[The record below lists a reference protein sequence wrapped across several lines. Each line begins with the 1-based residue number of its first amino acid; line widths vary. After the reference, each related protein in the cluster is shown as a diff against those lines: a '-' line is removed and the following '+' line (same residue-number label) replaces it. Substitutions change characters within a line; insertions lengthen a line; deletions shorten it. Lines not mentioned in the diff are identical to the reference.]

1 LDPKNEENDEMSTP
15 NQSAAARAAIAGSE
29 LPPLPGAA
37 PGAPVDPAQ
46 ELSVSVY
53 LRPAQPITPEL
64 VAAQPRGAAL
74 SREEYAAKYG
84 ATPEDIAKIEALAE
98 QYGLRVVESDAA
110 RRVVA
115 LSATAEAISQAFGVS
130 LVSFDHAG
138 GSYRGY
144 EGSIT
149 VPADV
154 VNVITSVHG
163 LDDRPQAQPRLRVG
177 LAAAPRKDGG
187 PYSPVEVATAYNYP
201 TASTGAGECVALIE
215 LGGGYVETDLSTFFA
230 NNGISEPTVVAVGV
244 DGAKNT
250 PGGQA
255 DGEVALDIEIVGA
268 IAPDARIVVYFA
280 PNTDQG
286 FIDAVTTAANDAT
299 NKPSVI
305 SISWGDS
312 ESTWTAQSMQT
323 MDQAFQ
329 SAALMGVTV
338 FVASGDS
345 GATDGVTDGLAHVD
359 FPASSPHAVG
369 CGGTT
374 LAETGGTIT
383 SEVVWNA
390 GGGASGGGISDV
402 FDPPSYQ
409 SAAGVPPSANP
420 GGRVGRGV
428 PDVAGDADPA
438 TGYQVVLGGKTQAFG
453 GTSAVAPLWAALI
466 ARINADVGAPA
477 GFINPV
483 LYANPSA
490 FHDITSGNNGSY
502 TAGPGWDPCTGL
514 GSPDGALIEAA
525 LHG

>member
-1 LDPKNEENDEMSTP
+1 MSTP
-15 NQSAAARAAIAGSE
+15 NEPAAARAAIAGSE
-29 LPPLPGAA
+29 FPPLPGAT

-64 VAAQPRGAAL
+64 VAAQPRGEAL

-84 ATPEDIAKIEALAE
+84 ATPEDIAKVKALAE
-98 QYGLRVVESDAA
+98 QYGLSVVEADAA
-110 RRVVA
+110 RRVVV
-115 LSATAEAISQAFGVS
+115 LSASAEAISQAFGVS
-130 LVSFDHAG
+130 LVSFEHAG

-144 EGSIT
+144 EGTIT

-154 VNVITSVHG
+154 ASVINSVHG
-163 LDDRPQAQPRLRVG
+163 LDDRPQAEMRLRVG
-177 LAAAPRKDGG
+177 LTAQPRKDGG
-187 PYSPVEVATAYNYP
+187 PYSPVEVAKAYDFP
-201 TASTGAGECVALIE
+201 TASDGAGECVALIE
-215 LGGGYVETDLSTFFA
+215 LGGGYVASDLQTFFA
-230 NNGISEPTVVAVGV
+230 NNAIPEPTVVAVDV
-244 DGAKNT
+244 DGATNT

-268 IAPDARIVVYFA
+268 VAPGARIAVYFA

-305 SISWGDS
+305 SISWGS
-312 ESTWTAQSMQT
+312 AESTWAAQSMTT

-345 GATDGVTDGLAHVD
+345 GAADGVTDGLSHVD

-390 GGGASGGGISDV
+390 GGGSSGGGISDV
-402 FDPPSYQ
+402 FDVPSYQ
-409 SAAGVPPSANP
+409 SAAGVPPSANA

-438 TGYQVVLGGKTQAFG
+438 TGYEVVLGGKTQAFG
-453 GTSAVAPLWAALI
+453 GTSAVAPLWSGLM
-466 ARINADVGAPA
+466 ARVNADLGAPG
-477 GFINPV
+477 GFIHPL

-490 FHDITSGNNGSY
+490 FHDITSGNNGAY
-502 TAGPGWDPCTGL
+502 QAGPGWDPCTGL
-514 GSPDGALIEAA
+514 GSPDGALIEQA
-525 LHG
+525 LHS